1 MAEIRR
7 YDEKDE
13 VKIANQLRYVRAYHQ
28 RSLFYQ

>member
-7 YDEKDE
+7 NDEKDE
-13 VKIANQLRYVRAYHQ
+13 GKIASQLQYVRAYHQ